1 MDLEAL
7 KAMFTTLPVD
17 LVAAVLFATAVT
29 VSTLRLGA
37 SIWIAFSLALIVAT
51 TLFGWLPDTF
61 GIGPAVSGLTSPYIA
76 GGIYIALTVVL
87 TFILY
92 RTTSSLSDDSARPL
106 FAIATG
112 FATAVVLLVMWHY
125 ASPLQTFWTFNP
137 TIQTAFGA
145 AYRLYWL
152 LLAFIA
158 FAFVKS

>member
-37 SIWIAFSLALIVAT
+37 SIWIAFSLALIAAAT
-51 TLFGWLPDTF
+51 MFGWLPNTF
-61 GIGPAVSGLTSPYIA
+61 GIGPAISGITSPYVA
-76 GGIYIALTVVL
+76 GGIYIALTL
-87 TFILY
+87 AITFILY
-92 RTTSSLSDDSARPL
+92 RATSSLSDDSARPL
-106 FAIATG
+106 FALATG
-112 FATAVVLLVMWHY
+112 FATTVIVLVMWHFS
-125 ASPLQTFWTFNP
+125 SPLEVFWKFNP
-137 TIQTAFGA
+137 AIQSAFGA